1 MSALS
6 AAMYLVSSLQAEVLD
21 RIAVTV
27 GRKVITHSE
36 IVDQIRVAAFLNEE
50 QPDFSPA
57 ARRKAAERL
66 VEQTLVRIEM
76 ELSRYPEP
84 AEAAVEKALAEVKRT
99 RQLSGH
105 AFSELL
111 AGYKLTEEVLRRNLA
126 NQLRILLFI
135 DYRFRPSV
143 AVSSQDVEQYYRE
156 RFLPEWKKTSG
167 QVPPELDEVWDG
179 LMEKLR
185 DQRTETALDDWMREA
200 RKAVRVIWMKEAFQ

>member
-66 VEQTLVRIEM
+66 VEQTFVRIEM

-111 AGYKLTEEVLRRNLA
+111 AGYKLTEGVLRRNLA